1 MKSILKKYW
10 FIGLVVIFLY
20 PAVSSAQGKFEI
32 TPFGGYMFGGK
43 LRTYQGDLKID
54 DNANYG
60 LLVDIAIAKDQKFEF
75 FWSQMQSYAEFKPY
89 YGYEE
94 LRAGFDVNINY
105 YQIGTVRE
113 VNMDK
118 IRPFGAFTLGAVY
131 FNPKDIVHQGNN
143 PQDYQLQDSWRFS
156 VSLGGGAKIWLSDR
170 IGVRLQGR
178 LLMPLYFQG
187 VSMYA
192 GIGTGGASTG
202 ISVGAGVPI
211 LQGDLTAGLI
221 IALGD

>member
-1 MKSILKKYW
+1 MKNLIKKYW
-10 FIGLVVIFLY
+10 FIGLVLLILY
-20 PAVSSAQGKFEI
+20 PTASSAQGKFEI

-43 LRTYQGDLKID
+43 LRTYQGDLKIQ

-60 LLVDIAIAKDQKFEF
+60 LLIDIAVAKDTKFEF
-75 FWSQMQSYAEFKPY
+75 FWSQMQTHAEFRPY
-89 YGYEE
+89 YNYEH
-94 LRAGFDVNINY
+94 LRGEFDVNINY

-113 VNMDK
+113 VNMDN

-131 FNPKDIVHQGNN
+131 FS
-143 PQDYQLQDSWRFS
+143 PQDNSIKDSWRFS

-170 IGVRLQGR
+170 IGIRLQGR

-192 GIGTGGASTG
+192 GIGSGGSSSG
-202 ISVGAGVPI
+202 VSVGAGVPI
-211 LQGDLTAGLI
+211 LQGDFTGGLI
-221 IALGD
+221 IAVGD

>member
-1 MKSILKKYW
+1 
-10 FIGLVVIFLY
+10 LVLLLLY
-20 PAVSSAQGKFEI
+20 PASSSAQGKFEI

-43 LRTYQGDLKID
+43 LRTYQGDLKVQ

-60 LLVDIAIAKDQKFEF
+60 LLINIAIAKDQKFEF
-75 FWSQMQSYAEFKPY
+75 FWSQMQTSADFRPY
-89 YGYEE
+89 YGYED
-94 LRAGFDVNINY
+94 LRANFDLNINY

-131 FNPKDIVHQGNN
+131 FNPKNTGS
-143 PQDYQLQDSWRFS
+143 QDSPGYYNIQDSWRFS

-170 IGVRLQGR
+170 IGIRLQGR

-192 GIGTGGASTG
+192 GVGTGGASTG
-202 ISVGAGVPI
+202 ISVNSGVPI